1 MSEMQTMK
9 TIKLGICGLGTVGS
23 GTVNLL
29 AQSGGAVNR
38 RAGAAVEIAHIG
50 ARRDNPLCDTSNIRV
65 SRDLFAVV
73 DDPEIDIVIELV
85 GGTTIAKE
93 IVERAIR
100 SGKHVVTANKALIA
114 EFGTELFE
122 LASEHG
128 VALRYEAAVAGG
140 IPIIKALREGLAGNE
155 INWLAGI
162 INGTTNFIL
171 TEMRTAMRAF
181 ADVLAEAQA
190 LGYAEA
196 DPTFDV
202 EGIDAAHKL
211 VILAAIAFGI
221 PLNKNAVYTEG
232 VTRITPADLAFAEE
246 LGYRIKHLGIAKLT
260 EAGVNLRVHPTLV
273 PQSQLLSRV
282 DGVENAV
289 LIDGSAAGSTLY
301 CGAGAG
307 AAPTASA
314 VVADVVDIARELAAD
329 QLPQVPA
336 LGVDPDSIRP
346 LELVS
351 MDDVVTPWYLRLN
364 VYDKPGVMS
373 RLSSILS
380 DHGISIEALI
390 QKPPV
395 RGESTVAVVILI
407 NPAQQANL
415 MSAVAQMEALESTTT
430 DVMCIRVEN
439 FKA

>member
-1 MSEMQTMK
+1 MQTMK

-171 TEMRTAMRAF
+171 TEMRTAKRAF

-289 LIDGSAAGSTLY
+289 LIDGSAVGSTLY

-407 NPAQQANL
+407 NPAQHANV

>member
-1 MSEMQTMK
+1 M
-9 TIKLGICGLGTVGS
+9 
-23 GTVNLL
+23 
-29 AQSGGAVNR
+29 
-38 RAGAAVEIAHIG
+38 
-50 ARRDNPLCDTSNIRV
+50 
-65 SRDLFAVV
+65 
-73 DDPEIDIVIELV
+73 
-85 GGTTIAKE
+85 
-93 IVERAIR
+93 
-100 SGKHVVTANKALIA
+100 
-114 EFGTELFE
+114 
-122 LASEHG
+122 
-128 VALRYEAAVAGG
+128 
-140 IPIIKALREGLAGNE
+140 
-155 INWLAGI
+155 
-162 INGTTNFIL
+162 
-171 TEMRTAMRAF
+171 
-181 ADVLAEAQA
+181 LAEAQA

-289 LIDGSAAGSTLY
+289 LIDGSAVGSTLY

-407 NPAQQANL
+407 NPAQQANV